1 MSYTILTKFTKDLI
15 NNTIN
20 SAKTTDIALNI
31 SFEDYKKH
39 NEEQKQ
45 HNQYLIEQYMKNH
58 DIPRKENIASYNIYI
73 TDKENLKSQFNKTKD
88 TNDLMNFLQ
97 FKTPEA
103 LLIPQDSIYTIYSS

>member
-20 SAKTTDIALNI
+20 NAKTTDIALNI

-45 HNQYLIEQYMKNH
+45 YNQHLIEQYMKNH
-58 DIPRKENIASYNIYI
+58 HIPRNENMAAYNIYL
-73 TDKENLKSQFNKTKD
+73 TDKQNLKTQFNKTKD

-97 FKTPEA
+97 FKTTEI
-103 LLIPQDSIYTIYSS
+103 LLISQDSIYTIYSS